1 MRLIRLTT
9 TDTACVFDNYF
20 NTDILIPPQSKIA
33 LQNLSFELRSG
44 FLTIA
49 AENASIVYTA
59 ANGINKTATLQHKSY
74 TINQVN
80 ILLDDIRVALNNS
93 LSVVTGSLGMEWFA
107 DAVNDKVHLLQKQLY
122 FDEQLT
128 TVRTIEVAQSA
139 PGSANGYKVY
149 KGNNIV
155 TENNQYI
162 HWQTE
167 WSKGCPKFSTKVYT
181 APSTNTENFR
191 IALLTTNSE
200 ITYGNTISEDSIKYS
215 ITCPSNN
222 GDAYYKCKSQAGQ
235 ITTAYNLGSWIATD
249 FPNND
254 KLELYIEEGQ
264 VIGRITLSNDTS
276 TRHELFSEPYTDE
289 TLYPVIIYYHSN
301 GGSSAVLVT
310 LKDIVRPAGAPTTH
324 QESVAK
330 LDRSLEMDKSLAKAL
345 GFEAHINHQKQVQF
359 IDLTGDYEIQ
369 YLADAFVV
377 MLQDLKLES
386 FDGHTHQ
393 RSNILAVV
401 TAPNQQGSIKYE
413 VGNLVFVNISNNR
426 AITLRNIRAR
436 ILTADL
442 QPVEVEGL
450 SSITLLLD

>member
-9 TDTACVFDNYF
+9 TDPACVFDNYF

-74 TINQVN
+74 TINLVN

-149 KGNNIV
+149 KGNNTV

-167 WSKGCPKFSTKVYT
+167 WSKGCPKFSTKVIR
-181 APSTNTENFR
+181 NDHNWIR
-191 IALLTTNSE
+191 NCSE
-200 ITYGNTISEDSIKYS
+200 MEDAWIWYMS
-215 ITCPSNN
+215 CVR
-222 GDAYYKCKSQAGQ
+222 ACVRACKRPPPFHTMSK
-235 ITTAYNLGSWIATD
+235 W
-249 FPNND
+249 
-254 KLELYIEEGQ
+254 EM
-264 VIGRITLSNDTS
+264 
-276 TRHELFSEPYTDE
+276 
-289 TLYPVIIYYHSN
+289 
-301 GGSSAVLVT
+301 
-310 LKDIVRPAGAPTTH
+310 PAG
-324 QESVAK
+324 
-330 LDRSLEMDKSLAKAL
+330 
-345 GFEAHINHQKQVQF
+345 NH
-359 IDLTGDYEIQ
+359 
-369 YLADAFVV
+369 
-377 MLQDLKLES
+377 S
-386 FDGHTHQ
+386 
-393 RSNILAVV
+393 
-401 TAPNQQGSIKYE
+401 
-413 VGNLVFVNISNNR
+413 
-426 AITLRNIRAR
+426 
-436 ILTADL
+436 
-442 QPVEVEGL
+442 
-450 SSITLLLD
+450 